1 MEETEIEMIRKS
13 NQNDINRI
21 AEIWL
26 DTNIKVHNFIPKD
39 YWKNY
44 SEKIKEMFLNAEI
57 YVYQDEKNEI
67 QGFIGMNHSYI
78 EGIFV
83 WKEERSKGIG
93 KQLLDFV
100 KSIKPELTLN
110 VYQKNERAIKFYERE
125 NFRIEKEELDENTGE
140 EEYLMIWERND
151 MKEKSERKMY
161 KSRI

>member
-13 NQNDINRI
+13 NPNDINRI
-21 AEIWL
+21 SEIWL
-26 DTNIKVHNFIPKD
+26 DTNIKVHSFIPQD

-44 SEKIKEMFLNAEI
+44 SEKIKKMFLNAEI

-151 MKEKSERKMY
+151 MNEKSERKMY